1 MGTEGRRKIFSAQ
14 GWDRKVPMDACAKLF
29 RDGSIMRLAIASAL
43 LVAVLTVLIAPSID
57 MPETVLREHH
67 VVPHS
72 MASNGSGTLTVTGT
86 ISVEQVFQDLTI
98 QTTGSSRVLDQIHSQ
113 TSLVLR
119 C

>member
-1 MGTEGRRKIFSAQ
+1 MQ
-14 GWDRKVPMDACAKLF
+14 ACAALF
-29 RDGSIMRLAIASAL
+29 RDGSFIRLAIVVAVLA
-43 LVAVLTVLIAPSID
+43 AVLTVLIAPSID

-67 VVPHS
+67 VAPHS
-72 MASNGSGTLTVTGT
+72 MATNGSGTLTMTGL

-98 QTTGSSRVLDQIHSQ
+98 QTVGSFNDLDQTHVR

>member
-1 MGTEGRRKIFSAQ
+1 
-14 GWDRKVPMDACAKLF
+14 MDACAAIF
-29 RDGSIMRLAIASAL
+29 RDGGIIRLAIVRAV

-67 VVPHS
+67 VAPHS
-72 MASNGSGTLTVTGT
+72 MASNGSGTLTVTGL
-86 ISVEQVFQDLTI
+86 ISVEQVFQNLTI
-98 QTTGSSRVLDQIHSQ
+98 QAVGSLKVLDQIHSQ